1 MTKKIIS
8 IVISAYNEEGNINE
22 LYKQLLQNT
31 KEKDCRYKYEFVF
44 VNDGSTDK
52 TLGKIKALQHHDSDV
67 RIVNLKRNFGHEIA
81 MTAGMD
87 HALGDAVILWMPIC
101 SILRF
106 IFRKWWSC
114 GQQERKLF

>member
-44 VNDGSTDK
+44 VNEMCIRD
-52 TLGKIKALQHHDSDV
+52 
-67 RIVNLKRNFGHEIA
+67 RY
-81 MTAGMD
+81 
-87 HALGDAVILWMPIC
+87 
-101 SILRF
+101 
-106 IFRKWWSC
+106 
-114 GQQERKLF
+114 

>member
-31 KEKDCRYKYEFVF
+31 KEKDRRYKYEFVF

-81 MTAGMD
+81 MTARNG
-87 HALGDAVILWMPIC
+87 
-101 SILRF
+101 SRF
-106 IFRKWWSC
+106 
-114 GQQERKLF
+114 G